1 MPTQNLVEVLTV
13 ADLDAEKRVH
23 DSLVEIWK
31 LKFGHLNYCSDFVH
45 NTWSGKDS
53 KLKFGQ
59 DAENWLRI
67 EVDAW
72 SKFWR

>member
-31 LKFGHLNYCSDFVH
+31 LKFGQRNFCSDFVH
-45 NTWSGKDS
+45 NTRFGKNS

-59 DAENWLRI
+59 DGDIWLG
-67 EVDAW
+67 
-72 SKFWR
+72 F